1 MMSRL
6 AFYFVEA
13 LLLALVGCGALFVAR
28 GALQRLGWNLK
39 PRWPWVY
46 AWACGLL
53 LALGIAGGELRG
65 PEFLLVYSLVGKLL
79 LFAVLA
85 WLVSFPLSR
94 YVQITPRRE
103 SPHDTGAATPA
114 PRSQDPVVRQ

>member
-1 MMSRL
+1 MMSRV

-28 GALQRLGWNLK
+28 HALHRLGWNLK

-46 AWACGLL
+46 ACVWGLL

-65 PEFLLVYSLVGKLL
+65 PEFLLAYSVVWKLL
-79 LFAVLA
+79 LFAVVT

-94 YVQITPRRE
+94 YVRISSRQQ
-103 SPHDTGAATPA
+103 A
-114 PRSQDPVVRQ
+114 PRSQEPVVRQ

>member
-6 AFYFVEA
+6 AFYLVES
-13 LLLALVGCGALFVAR
+13 LLLALVGCGALLVAR
-28 GALQRLGWNLK
+28 DALRRLGWNLK
-39 PRWPWVY
+39 LRWPWVC
-46 AWACGLL
+46 AWVWGLL

-65 PEFLLVYSLVGKLL
+65 AEFLLAYSLVGNLL

-94 YVQITPRRE
+94 HVQITSRRHASTPRNE
-103 SPHDTGAATPA
+103 PA
-114 PRSQDPVVRQ
+114 D